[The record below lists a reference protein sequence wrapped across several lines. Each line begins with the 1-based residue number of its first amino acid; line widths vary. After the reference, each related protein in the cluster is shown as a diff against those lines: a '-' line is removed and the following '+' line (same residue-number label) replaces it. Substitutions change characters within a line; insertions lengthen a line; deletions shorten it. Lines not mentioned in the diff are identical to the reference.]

1 MGDYDATQVWDYEMS
16 SHDYLDE
23 SYTCKQED
31 TWDLDDDYG
40 RDSTDWQQMAY
51 IHFAWELVRISH
63 YTIVRHTFGKIV
75 GQYLNWNKFLYFIIF
90 LNKIRYWEP
99 QP

>member
-23 SYTCKQED
+23 SYTYRQED

-51 IHFAWELVRISH
+51 IHFAWELVRVSH

-75 GQYLNWNKFLYFIIF
+75 G
-90 LNKIRYWEP
+90 
-99 QP
+99 